1 MIDWL
6 FLKLF
11 VSLPFLIKAEAQ
23 LLMLPKETQLLKKDA
38 VVRRSSLKYHA
49 IIGFYL
55 QKIPSPWRVT
65 TYPTTTSKL
74 WHVIKKNITKNVKTV
89 KDDVCVYIRPFYM
102 TSCKS
107 QKSSCQALKCKETSI
122 GKVNMEL

>member
-6 FLKLF
+6 LLKLF

-55 QKIPSPWRVT
+55 QKIPSPWRET

-89 KDDVCVYIRPFYM
+89 KDDVCIYIRPFYM
-102 TSCKS
+102 TSRKS